1 MSISVTIISDTH
13 TMHRSLSLPGGDI
26 LIHCGDMLDLFDRDT
41 AALTDIDGWFGR
53 QDYQTI
59 LVTGGNHDLALE
71 TALTRTKQPFRNARY
86 MQDERLTVE
95 GLEIYAAPW
104 VPELASHA
112 FYLDDDALRDK
123 WAAIPADLDIL
134 ITHVPP
140 TGILDRSS
148 RGHSHGC
155 PHLAAEIERI
165 APRLHC
171 FGHVHASAGQA
182 RIGDTL
188 FVNASSAISGER
200 DVRAPLVIEVE
211 AGRTKL

>member
-1 MSISVTIISDTH
+1 MTVSVTIISDTH
-13 TMHRSLSLPGGDI
+13 AMHGSLSLPGGDV
-26 LIHCGDMLDLFDRDT
+26 LIHCGDMLDLFDRDA
-41 AALTDIDGWFGR
+41 AALTDIDDWFGR
-53 QDYQTI
+53 QDYPTI

-71 TALTRTKQPFRNARY
+71 TALARTEQPFRNARY
-86 MQDERLTVE
+86 IQDERLTVA
-95 GLEIYAAPW
+95 GLDIYAAPW

-112 FYLDDDALRDK
+112 FYLDDEALRDK
-123 WAAIPADLDIL
+123 WAAIPTGLDIL

-155 PHLAAEIERI
+155 RHLAAQIERI

-171 FGHVHASAGQA
+171 FGHVHASAGEV

-200 DVRAPLVIEVE
+200 AVRAPCVLDVE
-211 AGRTKL
+211 RGRTP

>member
-1 MSISVTIISDTH
+1 MSVSVTIISDTH
-13 TMHRSLSLPGGDI
+13 AMHSSLSLPGGDI
-26 LIHCGDMLDLFDRDT
+26 LIHCGDMLDLFDRDA
-41 AALTDIDGWFGR
+41 AALTEIDEWFGR
-53 QDYQTI
+53 QDYPTI

-71 TALTRTKQPFRNARY
+71 AALARSQKPFRNARY
-86 MQDERLTVE
+86 IQDEQLTVE
-95 GLEIYAAPW
+95 GLDIYAAPW

-123 WAAIPADLDIL
+123 WAAIPSGLDVL

-140 TGILDRSS
+140 AGILDSSS

-155 PHLAAEIERI
+155 QHLAAQIDRI

-171 FGHVHASAGQA
+171 FGHVHASAGQI
-182 RIGDTL
+182 RTGETL

-200 DVRAPLVIEVE
+200 AVRVPFVTEFEPDRPA
-211 AGRTKL
+211 